1 MTEDVGVD
9 LSWLRR
15 GDTVVIEHA
24 EGFTIGRY
32 LQTRQSIVDGE
43 CIVKLHRG
51 GRPNDTI
58 AVQYKEIRTITRIRA
73 KRLEERNRQ
82 AIEVICRRLELTGKL
97 WR

>member
-32 LQTRQSIVDGE
+32 LQTRQSIV
-43 CIVKLHRG
+43 VA
-51 GRPNDTI
+51 GRT
-58 AVQYKEIRTITRIRA
+58 TRLPCNTRQFA
-73 KRLEERNRQ
+73 QLPGSGRSDLRNATGRLSR
-82 AIEVICRRLELTGKL
+82 
-97 WR
+97 